1 MEQNRKSIFSI
12 RKLSVGIAS
21 VALGSVVYLGADN
34 SEVDAAE
41 EVNGGDQQA
50 AFYEMLNMENLN
62 DNQRDGFIQS
72 LKDDPSQSNAL
83 LDQARNLNESQAPQT
98 ETPENTF
105 DQDQQAAF

>member
-34 SEVDAAE
+34 SQTETPEKHIDQ
-41 EVNGGDQQA
+41 DQQA

-83 LDQARNLNESQAPQT
+83 LAEARKLNESQAPQT